1 MRQRIAI
8 IVSALT
14 VALLVGLSALF
25 AVTQN
30 PAAPLAAATP
40 ASPVPAA
47 ATASASPAP
56 ATAGLVQ
63 LQRDSAAGRAVF
75 VKAGCERCHSVAG
88 VGSRRYP
95 LDGVGARRSA
105 ASLREWALGT
115 GAVRDSLSPSALRAK
130 ESYARMPAQELAAL
144 LTYLGTLRAER

>member
-14 VALLVGLSALF
+14 VALLVGLSAVF
-25 AVTQN
+25 AVTRN
-30 PAAPLAAATP
+30 PAAPLVAATP
-40 ASPVPAA
+40 AASAPAA
-47 ATASASPAP
+47 GGAAPAPAP
-56 ATAGLVQ
+56 ATAALVQ

-95 LDGVGARRSA
+95 LDGVGARRPP
-105 ASLREWALGT
+105 ASLRAWVLGS

-144 LTYLGTLRAER
+144 LQYLGSLQAER